1 MSEAFDRWRM
11 EESVED
17 LIDSVN
23 RLAATGLASCVLA
36 TAMQSGGSAR
46 YAPGSW
52 SSKVSAAGSRT

>member
-36 TAMQSGGSAR
+36 T
-46 YAPGSW
+46 
-52 SSKVSAAGSRT
+52 